1 MLVAAVVVRE
11 TARLLVAA
19 WLGLRLRA
27 VLLLPIGG
35 LFAYANPES
44 QENANQGGG
53 QFAMAL
59 RRPPGQP
66 GHRAGRWP
74 PSSWAPA
81 ATSTSLTRPSSPPA
95 TCCAAWSGCRS
106 SSALLHLLP
115 AYPLDCG
122 RLIRG
127 GFARKH
133 GFAPA
138 GRAAAG
144 IGQVLALLA
153 MLGGMLLHNSWLIL
167 AGFFIM
173 IGAQIEDQGVFF
185 QSVVD
190 TVRMREVMLTDFATL
205 SPSDTLA
212 DALVRCVHSLQEDF
226 PVVRGPQLVG
236 IVSRQR
242 IVDALRNDGN
252 GYVQSVMSRAFQ
264 VARPED
270 TLGTTI
276 RRLTA
281 GHGLAL
287 IPVTES
293 GRVVGIVSVQNLM
306 SSMSLLAE
314 QRRIEREEAR
324 KLKAPCRTTRQLEG
338 APGPSHSGTR
348 EPNSDAPLAPGL
360 YLVATPIGNLGDI
373 TLRALDVL
381 RNVDRIACED
391 TRQTQKLL
399 NHFQIANAHRQ
410 LPPAQRARP
419 RRGTDRGPQGRRTHR
434 TRLRRGNARHQRS
447 RQLAGRRS
455 HRRRRPRHSHP
466 RRQCR
471 PQRARRLRPAH
482 RRIPLHRISAGKS
495 RRAPHPPRRARRRGS
510 RLPTPR
516 TLIFYEAPHRIL
528 DTLAD
533 LETVWGPGLRVVVAR
548 ELTKM
553 HEEFLR
559 GTVAEV
565 RRELAARDRIRG
577 EITLLVEA
585 LAPTGPGVPPSLRRS
600 PPASRACNPKPAST
614 KRKPSSAWP
623 ANWANPRAS
632 SIANCSANAPAA
644 ARAFS
649 LLL

>member
-1 MLVAAVVVRE
+1 MGVEMRVHAFFPLLAVVCLALSAADGVARGLGLFLVLCAAVAVRE
-11 TARLLVAA
+11 IARLLVAA

-53 QFAMAL
+53 EFAMAFAGPLANVATALVLGATFLGAGAGFRLFDQPLITSAYLL
-59 RRPPGQP
+59 RSMVWMQ
-66 GHRAGRWP
+66 AG
-74 PSSWAPA
+74 
-81 ATSTSLTRPSSPPA
+81 L
-95 TCCAAWSGCRS
+95 G
-106 SSALLHLLP
+106 LLHLVP

-127 GFARKH
+127 SFARRH

-138 GRAAAG
+138 GRAASG
-144 IGQVLALLA
+144 LGQVLALLTMVA
-153 MLGGMLLHNSWLIL
+153 GMLLHNYWLII

-242 IVDALRNDGN
+242 IVDALRSDGN

-314 QRRIEREEAR
+314 QRRIERQEAN
-324 KLKAPCRTTRQLEG
+324 E
-338 APGPSHSGTR
+338 
-348 EPNSDAPLAPGL
+348 
-360 YLVATPIGNLGDI
+360 
-373 TLRALDVL
+373 
-381 RNVDRIACED
+381 
-391 TRQTQKLL
+391 
-399 NHFQIANAHRQ
+399 
-410 LPPAQRARP
+410 
-419 RRGTDRGPQGRRTHR
+419 
-434 TRLRRGNARHQRS
+434 
-447 RQLAGRRS
+447 
-455 HRRRRPRHSHP
+455 
-466 RRQCR
+466 
-471 PQRARRLRPAH
+471 
-482 RRIPLHRISAGKS
+482 
-495 RRAPHPPRRARRRGS
+495 
-510 RLPTPR
+510 
-516 TLIFYEAPHRIL
+516 
-528 DTLAD
+528 
-533 LETVWGPGLRVVVAR
+533 
-548 ELTKM
+548 
-553 HEEFLR
+553 
-559 GTVAEV
+559 
-565 RRELAARDRIRG
+565 
-577 EITLLVEA
+577 
-585 LAPTGPGVPPSLRRS
+585 
-600 PPASRACNPKPAST
+600 
-614 KRKPSSAWP
+614 
-623 ANWANPRAS
+623 
-632 SIANCSANAPAA
+632 
-644 ARAFS
+644 
-649 LLL
+649 